1 MEENLFFK
9 IKSKSFTNKEMKE
22 NLTEFK
28 NIGNAYLK
36 VFSRGKESELI
47 QKALENMFEDYL
59 KTISKKEYG
68 QKPKKRSGKRSR
80 KRTSKR
86 TGKRKSRSGG
96 AAMSTLEVPRY
107 GAIIYLLYDFL
118 LKKK

>member
-1 MEENLFFK
+1 MEENLFLR
-9 IKSKSFTNKEMKE
+9 IKSKSFTNEEMKE

-68 QKPKKRSGKRSR
+68 QKPNKRTSRRSR
-80 KRTSKR
+80 KRTA
-86 TGKRKSRSGG
+86 KRKSRRGG
-96 AAMSTLEVPRY
+96 AGTNMMEGPRY

>member
-1 MEENLFFK
+1 MEENLFLR
-9 IKSKSFTNKEMKE
+9 IKSKSFTNEEMKE

-68 QKPKKRSGKRSR
+68 QKPNKRTSRSR
-80 KRTSKR
+80 KRTA
-86 TGKRKSRSGG
+86 KRKSRRGG
-96 AAMSTLEVPRY
+96 AGTNMMEGPRY

>member
-1 MEENLFFK
+1 MEENLFLR

-47 QKALENMFEDYL
+47 QKELENMFEDYL

-68 QKPKKRSGKRSR
+68 QKPKSTRRSR
-80 KRTSKR
+80 RSRSRTA
-86 TGKRKSRSGG
+86 KRKSRRGG
-96 AAMSTLEVPRY
+96 GGTNMIEGPRY
-107 GAIIYLLYDFL
+107 GAITYLLYDFL